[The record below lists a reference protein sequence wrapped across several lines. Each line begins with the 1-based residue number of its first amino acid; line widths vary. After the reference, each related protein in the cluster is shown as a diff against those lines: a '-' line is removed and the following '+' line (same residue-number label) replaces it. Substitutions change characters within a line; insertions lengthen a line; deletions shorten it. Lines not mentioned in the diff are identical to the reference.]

1 MSTWDDLSERDKAI
15 SLYSDLYKD
24 LNGFR
29 PRGRWMLTCPLA
41 ELDAAVERVSADLER
56 EMFEEDAERAFAE
69 A

>member
-41 ELDAAVERVSADLER
+41 DEALEANVAMGGNGW
-56 EMFEEDAERAFAE
+56 EYTPAGA
-69 A
+69 